1 MFSTAATSRKVL
13 PVEQKLRKLKKRIF
27 RLKAMEKRLPK
38 KQNPYEIIRKSIENM
53 NSLPSAKYKQ
63 APDEIEQSPLNSEA
77 SRGRFN
83 FLRFKKL
90 EKKIWPR
97 KI

>member
-1 MFSTAATSRKVL
+1 
-13 PVEQKLRKLKKRIF
+13 
-27 RLKAMEKRLPK
+27 
-38 KQNPYEIIRKSIENM
+38 M